1 MLRSALARLP
11 GAYALRFVLLYGDA
25 ITDYMKRNT
34 TWYEMGSFSRIAKD
48 LIQIEINAK
57 PDIVGPPVSIL
68 TIGNRGMQWIDPGV
82 CQQ

>member
-1 MLRSALARLP
+1 
-11 GAYALRFVLLYGDA
+11 
-25 ITDYMKRNT
+25 
-34 TWYEMGSFSRIAKD
+34 MGSFSRIAKD
-48 LIQIEINAK
+48 LIHIEINAK